1 MSHIIASLKGDTKPL
16 GLSPSFLIEL
26 FWENSSYVSGLG
38 VCIFVASYVRMF
50 VAGTDKVEGTMSF
63 CVRTNEILASNR

>member
-38 VCIFVASYVRMF
+38 VCIFVAFYVRMF
-50 VAGTDKVEGTMSF
+50 VAGVNAIRLRFYELMRKNQWDFG
-63 CVRTNEILASNR
+63 I